1 MPVTTTILI
10 TCDGCMEQLRYS
22 QRTDREAMHI
32 AHLDGWEFQASEWRG
47 PIVTCPRCTRRRE
60 EIR

>member
-32 AHLDGWEFQASEWRG
+32 AYLDGWEFQPSEWRG